1 MSDFNFVST
10 YQQEEDYLIN
20 LNQVRAIRL
29 SPDKF
34 HAEVQVLDGSWVK
47 ISKFYDDIKDLV
59 LDK

>member
-10 YQQEEDYLIN
+10 YQQEEDFLVN

-29 SPDKF
+29 SPDEF
-34 HAEVQVLDGSWVK
+34 HAEVQLFDGSWVK
-47 ISKFYDDIKDLV
+47 ISKLYSEVKDLV